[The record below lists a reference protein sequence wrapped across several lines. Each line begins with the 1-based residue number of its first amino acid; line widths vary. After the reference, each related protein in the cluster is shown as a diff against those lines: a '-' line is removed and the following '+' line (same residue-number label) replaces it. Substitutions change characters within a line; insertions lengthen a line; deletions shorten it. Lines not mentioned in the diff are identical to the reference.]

1 MIDQPPRD
9 IWRAVWQVA
18 TSDYLLVALLLSVV
32 AGLAI
37 TVCLPQMPTTD
48 PVAYAQWL
56 SDAQARF
63 GDATATMQVLG
74 LFKIPHSIVFRALLA
89 LVAGSLLLRLVEVI
103 ERLRQ
108 HRAMSEPTGEWHP
121 LADVGMH
128 DVLDDLGQRHYRVLN
143 TSPLFQADRWPWADL
158 FPALAHVGGLLFLVG
173 LLITYLWGWQVEGLV
188 IQSGKRATLPDTQAW
203 VTLDRDGV
211 DTAHSRGL
219 VTFVEER
226 GPGVRAAAVD
236 GTGQP
241 LSLQQT
247 TDGDPV
253 TQLTLA
259 LTEDQYFA
267 VPEAQLIVRLAP
279 QAEDGIEAQ
288 SPVLVQIYRSP
299 LGRLATEEFL
309 EKESELAVDDVTLK
323 LVSVP
328 YARLTVTSNPGRWPT
343 CAGLALLGLGVLGS
357 IAWPTRRFWLR
368 EGPDHVEGSGDLPL
382 ALVKGREA

>member
-37 TVCLPQMPTTD
+37 TVCLPQMPVTD
-48 PVAYAQWL
+48 PVAYARWL

-63 GDATATMQVLG
+63 GNATATMQVLG
-74 LFKIPHSIVFRALLA
+74 LFTIAHSFVFRALLA
-89 LVAGSLLLRLVEVI
+89 LVAGSLLLRLVEGG

-108 HRAMSEPTGEWHP
+108 HRAMSEPTGEWHT
-121 LADVGMH
+121 LADVGLP
-128 DVLDDLGQRHYRVLN
+128 DVLDDLGHRHYRVLN
-143 TSPLFQADRWPWADL
+143 ASPLFQADRWPWADL
-158 FPALAHVGGLLFLVG
+158 FPALAHAGGLLFLIG

-188 IQSGKRATLPDTQAW
+188 VQSGERATLPAAQAW
-203 VTLDRDGV
+203 VTLDRDGAS
-211 DTAHSRGL
+211 TIHSPGL
-219 VTFVEER
+219 VTFFEER

-236 GTGQP
+236 GTGQA

-247 TDGDPV
+247 TDADPV

-267 VPEAQLIVRLAP
+267 IPEAQLIVRLAP
-279 QAEDGIEAQ
+279 PAGNDIETH

-299 LGRLATEEFL
+299 PGRLATEEFM
-309 EKESELAVDDVTLK
+309 EKDMELAVDNVTLK

-328 YARLTVTSNPGRWPT
+328 YARLTVTSNPGRWPS
-343 CAGLALLGLGVLGS
+343 CAGLVLLGVGLLGS
-357 IAWPTRRFWLR
+357 IAWPARRFWLR
-368 EGPDHVEGSGDLPL
+368 EESDHVEGTGNLPL
-382 ALVKGREA
+382 ALVEGREA